1 MRKQAIGGID
11 MGVNMEKPGDAE
23 IFQLAPVDI
32 NHLFRRSGL
41 NGNGLSLYSYNAEQA
56 ATSSPSELFRPLAES
71 ANFTSIANKI
81 LAPDLKIE
89 FNRGGAGS
97 AEETYHA
104 FLSLDDNDVLAH
116 FQGSDGNIL
125 LMLFDNEESFLQ
137 WWSDI
142 YASKAASNY
151 QPVFP
156 EVFPIEVL
164 VCALHCID
172 IYRRSYL
179 ESMLDYRGGLDLAI
193 STQDFVQLLRR
204 SLASQD
210 KRWLLPTM
218 FEITAGL
225 KGINIAL
232 KPEHIKKVEELGFL
246 TIDENVLTLGE
257 RSRLMG
263 TEIITSWLGSISCQA
278 SALVNGQEKSLSRIF
293 MTPTAFANHLFSFEI
308 GAEGEARFRHQAITL
323 PELVQTLMKWIEALQ
338 KAIGGTAPAHA
349 TPRPAPAMKFCGQC
363 GAELKPGKKFCTSC
377 GTSI

>member
-1 MRKQAIGGID
+1 
-11 MGVNMEKPGDAE
+11 
-23 IFQLAPVDI
+23 
-32 NHLFRRSGL
+32 L

-156 EVFPIEVL
+156 EVLPMEVL
-164 VCALHCID
+164 VCTLHCID